1 MKNNY
6 LERKLRLKAEIYE
19 LNKLESFIEQICDDF
34 HVYDYYFGNIVAS
47 NSLALEICIDC
58 TNEKTFYF
66 DIDFKK
72 KPTGM
77 FFTLKVYN
85 CFLDF
90 ARQYEIVKDKS
101 IDEQEAFN
109 GEWRRMMMLHMLSDE
124 IIIDSGK
131 ETFTMVFHVTGI
143 NEMLTNQRIEL
154 LQKYYEKLQV
164 GVKQ

>member
-6 LERKLRLKAEIYE
+6 LNRELRLKADINE
-19 LNKLESFIEQICDDF
+19 LNKLEDFIEQICDDF
-34 HVYDYYFGNIVAS
+34 HVYDSYFGNIVAS
-47 NSLALEICIDC
+47 NNLALEICSAC
-58 TNEKTFYF
+58 NNEKNFYF
-66 DIDFKK
+66 DIYFKK

-77 FFTLKVYN
+77 FFTLKVYD

-90 ARQYEIVKDKS
+90 AKQYEIVKEKS
-101 IDEQEAFN
+101 TDAPDAFN
-109 GEWRRMMMLHMLSDE
+109 GYWHRMMMLRMLSDE
-124 IIIDSGK
+124 IIIDPAE

-143 NEMLTNQRIEL
+143 NEALTNQRIEL